1 METIKIIDPYQ
12 NYEMVPQEPA
22 NGTYGNELLNSV
34 KSLQVGFGAKVLRV
48 DRDGLWLGAETFATA
63 PFKVDMLGN
72 ITATSLSSGYIPVG
86 GALADVGAGNITGT
100 YISSGAITTAKLS
113 ATAIDGMTI
122 TGARVRTS
130 SGSSRVQLNESTNA
144 LEVYSSSV
152 KRVVLDNDE
161 ITFYNS
167 SANQRGGITANT
179 TEVELYSLNGGNLT
193 LSQGGSLYTIIFNV
207 NTVQQGYFSTAGLT
221 LNNHLN
227 MDGNDITSVDRVE
240 GTAGYIDFTGTV
252 LRASAEFSPVTNNS
266 SDLGD
271 PSEIWNDLYAS
282 DVNYNTLTVI
292 SDARLK
298 ENVVA
303 TKYGLKELLSLN
315 PINFNYIEKTVD
327 FDTPKYQK
335 IRKNNPEYF
344 DTLVETVTT
353 NLKKESDVK
362 HIGFIAQEVAPVMPE
377 LVTMREDGMYT
388 LHSTELIPVLVRAI
402 QELKAEIELLKQ

>member
-63 PFKVDMLGN
+63 PFKVDMDGN

-86 GALADVGAGNITGT
+86 GALADVGVGNITGT

-144 LEVYSSSV
+144 LEVYSASV

-167 SANQRGGITANT
+167 SASQRGGITAT
-179 TEVELYSLNGGNLT
+179 ATEVEIYALTGGNLV
-193 LSQGGSLYTIIFNV
+193 LSQEGSAYFIIFNV
-207 NTVQQGYFSTAGLT
+207 NATQKGYFSTAGLT
-221 LNNHLN
+221 LNDDLN
-227 MDGNDITSVDRVE
+227 MDNNDISNVRSITLQPRGITNTALTE
-240 GTAGYIDFTGTV
+240 GGMIANDSTGGDMFVGRPGNGTWTGSFDMTAY
-252 LRASAEFSPVTNNS
+252 
-266 SDLGD
+266 
-271 PSEIWNDLYAS
+271 
-282 DVNYNTLTVI
+282 
-292 SDARLK
+292 
-298 ENVVA
+298 
-303 TKYGLKELLSLN
+303 
-315 PINFNYIEKTVD
+315 
-327 FDTPKYQK
+327 
-335 IRKNNPEYF
+335 
-344 DTLVETVTT
+344 
-353 NLKKESDVK
+353 
-362 HIGFIAQEVAPVMPE
+362 
-377 LVTMREDGMYT
+377 
-388 LHSTELIPVLVRAI
+388 
-402 QELKAEIELLKQ
+402 